1 MFALCIYGM
10 QCRHLLILYW
20 LFIYIIVFRLYVSKG
35 YSLWCLYNC
44 VHKAI
49 VYDVSWG
56 PFCPIS
62 ISEVCEMNGMN
73 NCNLGNVETNS
84 LLFFFLFFVDI
95 QTMAKDLEYL
105 NILIPIVLFI
115 FFFLFPFFFLFVKFL
130 TLYYRL

>member
-1 MFALCIYGM
+1 MFALCLYGM

-62 ISEVCEMNGMN
+62 ISKVCEMNGMN
-73 NCNLGNVETNS
+73 DCNLGNVETIS
-84 LLFFFLFFVDI
+84 LFFFLFFLFFVDI

-105 NILIPIVLFI
+105 NILIPIVLFFFFF
-115 FFFLFPFFFLFVKFL
+115 FFFLFFFFF
-130 TLYYRL
+130 